1 MNMRFTSKIVIASSL
16 SLISIFSYGQQK
28 KEGSIQ
34 NEEFVTEKVRK
45 IEVQPAMSRSFEAL
59 NEVPDYSKDHKVDF
73 NFDVSKPQSLVL
85 PNIQTNVIGPRTG
98 EELKSPFGSK
108 AKNSIKIGAGNYGHT
123 LINGHFGY
131 NPTEK
136 ESRGLY
142 INHDANSMGPTDN
155 AFSSRS
161 ENEVKVYSQSL
172 WTKALLKA
180 SLDYRRTATN
190 FYGKELIPANT
201 QEYAFGVNYNLI
213 KFNGDIFSATEGKKF
228 SYQAGT
234 EFSSLAGNL
243 APKEWMSSSYI
254 KSSYAISDGLSLR
267 VNADAILSNF
277 TSNTS
282 INRNFFRLQPSISYD
297 ILPRLNLEAGINAI
311 QDEELKI
318 YPKVHVRFRAN
329 DFIRLFAGFEGNTQF
344 NSYGSSLVVNPWLS
358 QSIGLQNTQQKW
370 MLSGGLTGSNERNV
384 HYELKASYGEYA
396 KMAFFTASAADL
408 SQFDILYSNADV
420 AVSVLQMQANFKMSI
435 SDKVQSDLQV
445 DYTNYGN
452 LGNLLYAYHRP
463 NIQIAWRNTINVL
476 PKLKVLPEIYFIGGL
491 YGFNPRT
498 QKASTLDNIVD
509 INVKGEY
516 AITEKFT
523 ASLSANNIL
532 GKNYQR
538 YLFYPTQGFNF
549 TATLA
554 YSF

>member
-1 MNMRFTSKIVIASSL
+1 MNMRFTSKIVIASFF
-16 SLISIFSYGQQK
+16 SLITISSYGQQK

-59 NEVPDYSKDHKVDF
+59 NEIPDYSKDHKVDF

-85 PNIQTNVIGPRTG
+85 PSIQTNVIGPRTG

-123 LINGHFGY
+123 LLNGHFGY

-161 ENEVKVYSQSL
+161 ENEIKVYSQSL
-172 WTKALLKA
+172 WSKALLKA

-190 FYGKELIPANT
+190 FYGKESIPANT
-201 QEYAFGVNYNLI
+201 PEDAFGVNYNQL
-213 KFNGDIFSATEGKKF
+213 KFNGDIYSATEGKKF

-234 EFSSLAGNL
+234 EFSSLSGNL
-243 APKEWMSSSYI
+243 APKEWMSSSYL
-254 KSSYAISDGLSLR
+254 KSSYAISDGLTFR
-267 VNADAILSNF
+267 VSGDAILSNF

-282 INRNFFRLQPSISYD
+282 INRNFFRLQPSLSYD
-297 ILPRLNLEAGINAI
+297 ILPRLILEAGLNAI
-311 QDEELKI
+311 QDEDLRL

-344 NSYGSSLVVNPWLS
+344 NSYQSSLLTNPWLS
-358 QSIGLQNTQQKW
+358 QSISLQNTQQKW
-370 MLSGGLTGSNERNV
+370 MISGGLTGSNERNV

-408 SQFDILYSNADV
+408 SQFDILYSTANV

-476 PKLKVLPEIYFIGGL
+476 PKFKVLPEIYFIGGL

-498 QKASTLDNIVD
+498 QKSSTLDNIVD
-509 INVKGEY
+509 LNVKGEY
-516 AITEKFT
+516 AVTEKFT

>member
-1 MNMRFTSKIVIASSL
+1 MNMRFTSKIVIASFF
-16 SLISIFSYGQQK
+16 SLITISSYGQQK

-59 NEVPDYSKDHKVDF
+59 NEIPDYSKDHKVDF

-85 PNIQTNVIGPRTG
+85 PSIQTNVIGPRTG

-123 LINGHFGY
+123 LLNGHFGY

-161 ENEVKVYSQSL
+161 ENEIKVYSQSL
-172 WTKALLKA
+172 WSKALLKA

-190 FYGKELIPANT
+190 FYGKESIPANT
-201 QEYAFGVNYNLI
+201 PEDAFGVNYNQL
-213 KFNGDIFSATEGKKF
+213 KFNGDIYSATEGKKF

-234 EFSSLAGNL
+234 EFSSLSGNL
-243 APKEWMSSSYI
+243 APNEWMSSSYL
-254 KSSYAISDGLSLR
+254 KSSYAISDGLIFR
-267 VNADAILSNF
+267 VSGDAILSNF

-282 INRNFFRLQPSISYD
+282 INRNFFRLQPSLSYD
-297 ILPRLNLEAGINAI
+297 ILPRLILEAGLNAI
-311 QDEELKI
+311 QDEDLRL

-344 NSYGSSLVVNPWLS
+344 NSYQSSLLTNPWLS
-358 QSIGLQNTQQKW
+358 QSINLQNTQQKW
-370 MLSGGLTGSNERNV
+370 MISGGLTGSNERNV

-396 KMAFFTASAADL
+396 KMAFFTSSAADL
-408 SQFDILYSNADV
+408 SQFDILYSTANV

-476 PKLKVLPEIYFIGGL
+476 PKFKVLPEIYFTGGL

-498 QKASTLDNIVD
+498 QKSTTLDNIVD
-509 INVKGEY
+509 LNVKGEY
-516 AITEKFT
+516 AVTEKFT

>member
-1 MNMRFTSKIVIASSL
+1 MRFPFKIVIASSL
-16 SLISIFSYGQQK
+16 SLVSIVSYGQQK
-28 KEGSIQ
+28 KEGTIQ

-45 IEVQPAMSRSFEAL
+45 IEVQPTMSRSFEAL
-59 NEVPDYSKDHKVDF
+59 NEVPDYSKDHKVDYDF
-73 NFDVSKPQSLVL
+73 AIDKPQSLLL
-85 PNIQTNVIGPRTG
+85 PSIKTNIIGPRTG
-98 EELKSPFGSK
+98 EELKSLYGAK

-123 LINGHFGY
+123 LLNGHFGY

-136 ESRGLY
+136 ESRGIY
-142 INHDANSMGPTDN
+142 INHDANSNGPTDN

-172 WTKALLKA
+172 WSKALLKGA
-180 SLDYRRTATN
+180 LDYRRTATN
-190 FYGKELIPANT
+190 FYGKESFPANT
-201 QEYAFGVNYNLI
+201 PEDAYGVHYDQL
-213 KFNGDIFSATEGKKF
+213 KFNGDIYSATEGKKF

-234 EFSSLAGNL
+234 EFSSLSGNL
-243 APKEWMSSSYI
+243 APKEWLFKNYVR
-254 KSSYAISDGLSLR
+254 SSYAISSGLALR
-267 VNADAILSNF
+267 VNGEAILSNF

-282 INRNFFRLQPSISYD
+282 TNRQFFRLQPSISYD
-297 ILPRLNLEAGINAI
+297 VLPRLNLVAGLNAV
-311 QDEELKI
+311 QDDELRL
-318 YPKVHVRFRAN
+318 YPNVHVRYRAN
-329 DFIRLFAGFEGNTQF
+329 DFIRLFAGLEGNTQF
-344 NSYGSSLVVNPWLS
+344 NSYHSSLQINPWLT
-358 QSIGLQNTQQKW
+358 QAVTLQNTQQKW
-370 MLSGGLTGSNERNV
+370 MVSGGLMGSNERNV
-384 HYELKASYGEYA
+384 SYELKASYGEYT
-396 KMAFFTASAADL
+396 KMAFFTSSAADL
-408 SQFDILYSNADV
+408 SQFDITYSNTDV
-420 AVSVLQMQANFKMSI
+420 AISVLDLQANVKMSI
-435 SDKVQSDLQV
+435 TDKIQSDVNVQ
-445 DYTNYGN
+445 YTNYAN

-463 NIQIAWRNTINVL
+463 NIQIALKNTIKVLPKFNVL
-476 PKLKVLPEIYFIGGL
+476 PELYYLGGL

-498 QKASTLDNIVD
+498 QKASTLDNILD

>member
-1 MNMRFTSKIVIASSL
+1 MRFTSKIVIASSF

-73 NFDVSKPQSLVL
+73 DFDVAKPQSLVL
-85 PNIQTNVIGPRTG
+85 PSIQTNVIGPRTG
-98 EELKSPFGSK
+98 EELKSLLGSK

-161 ENEVKVYSQSL
+161 ENEIKVYSQSL
-172 WTKALLKA
+172 WSKALLKA
-180 SLDYRRTATN
+180 SIDYRRTATN

-201 QEYAFGVNYNLI
+201 QEDAFGVNYNLL

-234 EFSSLAGNL
+234 EFASLAGNL
-243 APKEWMSSSYI
+243 APKEWMSSSYL
-254 KSSYAISDGLSLR
+254 KSSYSISDGLSFR

-282 INRNFFRLQPSISYD
+282 TNRNFFRLQPSISYD
-297 ILPRLNLEAGINAI
+297 ILPRLILEAGINAI
-311 QDEELKI
+311 QDEELRI

-344 NSYGSSLVVNPWLS
+344 NSYSSSLVVNPWLS
-358 QSIGLQNTQQKW
+358 QSIGLKNTQQKW

-396 KMAFFTASAADL
+396 KMAFYTASAADL

-476 PKLKVLPEIYFIGGL
+476 PKIKVLPEIYFIGGL

-509 INVKGEY
+509 LNVKGEY

>member
-1 MNMRFTSKIVIASSL
+1 MRFPFKIVIASSL
-16 SLISIFSYGQQK
+16 SLVSIVSYGQQK
-28 KEGSIQ
+28 KEGTIQ

-45 IEVQPAMSRSFEAL
+45 IEVQPTMSRSFEAL
-59 NEVPDYSKDHKVDF
+59 NEVPDYSKDHKVDYDF
-73 NFDVSKPQSLVL
+73 AIDKPQSLIL
-85 PNIQTNVIGPRTG
+85 PSIKTNLIGPRAG
-98 EELKSPFGSK
+98 EELKSLYGAK

-123 LINGHFGY
+123 LLNGHFGY

-136 ESRGLY
+136 ESRGIY
-142 INHDANSMGPTDN
+142 INHDANSNGPTDN

-172 WTKALLKA
+172 WSKALLKGA
-180 SLDYRRTATN
+180 LDYRRTATN
-190 FYGKELIPANT
+190 FYGKESFPANT
-201 QEYAFGVNYNLI
+201 PEDAYGVHYDQI
-213 KFNGDIFSATEGKKF
+213 KFNGDINSATEGKKF

-234 EFSSLAGNL
+234 EFSSLSGNL
-243 APKEWMSSSYI
+243 APKEWLFKNYVR
-254 KSSYAISDGLSLR
+254 SSYAISSGLALR
-267 VNADAILSNF
+267 VNGEAILSNF

-282 INRNFFRLQPSISYD
+282 TNRQFFRLQPSISYD
-297 ILPRLNLEAGINAI
+297 VLPRLNLVAGLNAV
-311 QDEELKI
+311 QDDELRL
-318 YPKVHVRFRAN
+318 YPNVQVRFRAN
-329 DFIRLFAGFEGNTQF
+329 DFIRLFAGLEGNTQF
-344 NSYGSSLVVNPWLS
+344 NSYHSSLQINPWLT
-358 QSIGLQNTQQKW
+358 QAVTLQNTQQKW
-370 MLSGGLTGSNERNV
+370 MVSGGLMGSNERNV
-384 HYELKASYGEYA
+384 SYELKASYGDYT
-396 KMAFFTASAADL
+396 KMAFFTSSAADL
-408 SQFDILYSNADV
+408 SQFDITYSNAD
-420 AVSVLQMQANFKMSI
+420 AAISVLDLQANVKMSI
-435 SDKVQSDLQV
+435 TDKIQSDLNVQ
-445 DYTNYGN
+445 YTNYAN

-463 NIQIAWRNTINVL
+463 NIQIALKNTIKVLPKFNVL
-476 PKLKVLPEIYFIGGL
+476 PELYYLGGL

-498 QKASTLDNIVD
+498 QKASTLDNILD

>member
-1 MNMRFTSKIVIASSL
+1 MNMRFTSKIVIASFF
-16 SLISIFSYGQQK
+16 SLITISSYGQQK

-59 NEVPDYSKDHKVDF
+59 NEIPDYSKDHKVDF

-85 PNIQTNVIGPRTG
+85 PGIQTNVIGPRTG
-98 EELKSPFGSK
+98 EELKSPLGSK
-108 AKNSIKIGAGNYGHT
+108 AKNSIKIGAGNYGRT
-123 LINGHFGY
+123 LLNGHFGY

-161 ENEVKVYSQSL
+161 ENEIKVYSQSL
-172 WTKALLKA
+172 WSKALLKA

-190 FYGKELIPANT
+190 FYGKESIPANT
-201 QEYAFGVNYNLI
+201 PEDAFGVNYNQL
-213 KFNGDIFSATEGKKF
+213 KFNGDIYSATEGKKF

-234 EFSSLAGNL
+234 EFSSLSGNL
-243 APKEWMSSSYI
+243 APKEWMSSSYL
-254 KSSYAISDGLSLR
+254 KSSYAISDGLTFR
-267 VNADAILSNF
+267 VSGDAILSNF

-282 INRNFFRLQPSISYD
+282 INRNFFRLQPSLSYD
-297 ILPRLNLEAGINAI
+297 ILPRLILEAGLNAV
-311 QDEELKI
+311 QDEDLRL

-344 NSYGSSLVVNPWLS
+344 NSYQSNLLTNPWLS
-358 QSIGLQNTQQKW
+358 QSISLQNTQQKW
-370 MLSGGLTGSNERNV
+370 MISGGLTGSNERNV

-396 KMAFFTASAADL
+396 KMAFFTSSAADL
-408 SQFDILYSNADV
+408 SQFDILYSTANA

-463 NIQIAWRNTINVL
+463 NIQIAFRNTINVL
-476 PKLKVLPEIYFIGGL
+476 PKFKVMPEIYFIGGL

-498 QKASTLDNIVD
+498 QKSSTLDNIVD
-509 INVKGEY
+509 LNVKGEY

-523 ASLSANNIL
+523 ASLLANNIL
-532 GKNYQR
+532 GKNYER

>member
-1 MNMRFTSKIVIASSL
+1 MRFPFKIVIASSL
-16 SLISIFSYGQQK
+16 SLVSIVSYGQQK
-28 KEGSIQ
+28 KEGTIQ

-45 IEVQPAMSRSFEAL
+45 IEVQPTMSRSFEAL
-59 NEVPDYSKDHKVDF
+59 NEVPDYSKDHKVDYDF
-73 NFDVSKPQSLVL
+73 AIDKPQSLIL
-85 PNIQTNVIGPRTG
+85 PSIKTNIIGPRAG
-98 EELKSPFGSK
+98 EELKSLYGAK

-123 LINGHFGY
+123 LLNGHFGY

-136 ESRGLY
+136 ESRGIY
-142 INHDANSMGPTDN
+142 INHDANSNGPTDN

-172 WTKALLKA
+172 WSKALLKGA
-180 SLDYRRTATN
+180 LDYRRTATN
-190 FYGKELIPANT
+190 FYGKESFPANT
-201 QEYAFGVNYNLI
+201 PEDAYGVHYDQL
-213 KFNGDIFSATEGKKF
+213 KFNGDIYSATEGKKF

-234 EFSSLAGNL
+234 EFSSLSGNL
-243 APKEWMSSSYI
+243 APKEWLFKNYLR
-254 KSSYAISDGLSLR
+254 SSYAISSGLALR
-267 VNADAILSNF
+267 VNGEAILSNF

-282 INRNFFRLQPSISYD
+282 TNRQFFRLQPSISYD
-297 ILPRLNLEAGINAI
+297 VLPRLNLVAGLNAV
-311 QDEELKI
+311 QDDELRL
-318 YPKVHVRFRAN
+318 YPNVQVRYRAN
-329 DFIRLFAGFEGNTQF
+329 DFIRLFAGLEGNTQF
-344 NSYGSSLVVNPWLS
+344 NSYHSSLQINPWLT
-358 QSIGLQNTQQKW
+358 QAVTLQNTQQKW
-370 MLSGGLTGSNERNV
+370 MVSGGLMGSNERNV
-384 HYELKASYGEYA
+384 SYELKASYGDYT
-396 KMAFFTASAADL
+396 KMAFFTSSAADL
-408 SQFDILYSNADV
+408 SQFDITYSNAD
-420 AVSVLQMQANFKMSI
+420 AAISVLDLQANVKMSI
-435 SDKVQSDLQV
+435 TDKIQSDLNVQ
-445 DYTNYGN
+445 YTNYAN

-463 NIQIAWRNTINVL
+463 NIQIALKNTIKVLPKFNVL
-476 PKLKVLPEIYFIGGL
+476 PELYYLGGL

-498 QKASTLDNIVD
+498 QKASTLDNILD

>member
-1 MNMRFTSKIVIASSL
+1 MRFPFKIVIASSL
-16 SLISIFSYGQQK
+16 SLVSIVSYGQQK
-28 KEGSIQ
+28 KEGTIQ

-45 IEVQPAMSRSFEAL
+45 IEVQPTMSRSFEAL
-59 NEVPDYSKDHKVDF
+59 NEVPDYSKDHKVDYDF
-73 NFDVSKPQSLVL
+73 AIDKPQSLLL
-85 PNIQTNVIGPRTG
+85 PSIKTNIIGPRTG
-98 EELKSPFGSK
+98 EELKSLYGAK

-123 LINGHFGY
+123 LLNGHFGY

-136 ESRGLY
+136 ESRGIY
-142 INHDANSMGPTDN
+142 INHDANSNGPTDN

-172 WTKALLKA
+172 WSKALLKGA
-180 SLDYRRTATN
+180 LDYRRTATN
-190 FYGKELIPANT
+190 FYGKESFPANT
-201 QEYAFGVNYNLI
+201 PEDAYGVHYDQL
-213 KFNGDIFSATEGKKF
+213 KFNGDIYSTTEGKKF

-234 EFSSLAGNL
+234 EFSSLSGNL
-243 APKEWMSSSYI
+243 APKEWLFKNYVRST
-254 KSSYAISDGLSLR
+254 YAISSGLTLR
-267 VNADAILSNF
+267 INGEAILSNF

-282 INRNFFRLQPSISYD
+282 TNRQFFRLQPSISYD
-297 ILPRLNLEAGINAI
+297 VLPRLNLVAGLNAV
-311 QDEELKI
+311 QDDELRL
-318 YPKVHVRFRAN
+318 YPNVQVRYRAN
-329 DFIRLFAGFEGNTQF
+329 DFIRLFAGLEGNTQF
-344 NSYGSSLVVNPWLS
+344 NSYHSSLQTNPWLT
-358 QSIGLQNTQQKW
+358 QAVTLQNTQQKW
-370 MLSGGLTGSNERNV
+370 MVSGGLMGSNERNV
-384 HYELKASYGEYA
+384 SYELKASYGDYT
-396 KMAFFTASAADL
+396 KMAFFTSSAADL
-408 SQFDILYSNADV
+408 SQFDITYSNAD
-420 AVSVLQMQANFKMSI
+420 AAISVLDLQADVKMSI
-435 SDKVQSDLQV
+435 TDKIQSDLNVQ
-445 DYTNYGN
+445 YTNYAN

-463 NIQIAWRNTINVL
+463 NIQIALKNTIKVLPKFNVL
-476 PKLKVLPEIYFIGGL
+476 PELYYLGGL

-498 QKASTLDNIVD
+498 QKASTLDNILD

>member
-1 MNMRFTSKIVIASSL
+1 MRFPFKIVIASSL
-16 SLISIFSYGQQK
+16 SLVSIVSYGQQK
-28 KEGSIQ
+28 KEGTIQ

-45 IEVQPAMSRSFEAL
+45 IEVQPTMSRSFEAL
-59 NEVPDYSKDHKVDF
+59 NEVPDYSKDHKVDYDF
-73 NFDVSKPQSLVL
+73 AIDKPQSLLL
-85 PNIQTNVIGPRTG
+85 PSIKTNIIGPRAG
-98 EELKSPFGSK
+98 EELKSLYGAK

-123 LINGHFGY
+123 LLNGHFGY

-136 ESRGLY
+136 ESRGIY
-142 INHDANSMGPTDN
+142 INHDANSNGPTDN

-172 WTKALLKA
+172 WSKALLKGA
-180 SLDYRRTATN
+180 LDYRRTATN
-190 FYGKELIPANT
+190 FYGKESFPANT
-201 QEYAFGVNYNLI
+201 PEDAYGVHYDQL
-213 KFNGDIFSATEGKKF
+213 KFNGDIYSATEGKKF

-234 EFSSLAGNL
+234 EFSSLSGNL
-243 APKEWMSSSYI
+243 APKEWLFKNYVR
-254 KSSYAISDGLSLR
+254 SSYAISSGLALR
-267 VNADAILSNF
+267 INGEAILSNF

-282 INRNFFRLQPSISYD
+282 TNRQFFRLQPSISYD
-297 ILPRLNLEAGINAI
+297 VLPRLNLVAGLNAV
-311 QDEELKI
+311 QDDELGL
-318 YPKVHVRFRAN
+318 YPNVQVRYRAN
-329 DFIRLFAGFEGNTQF
+329 DFIRLFAGLEGNTQF
-344 NSYGSSLVVNPWLS
+344 NSYHSSLQINPWLT
-358 QSIGLQNTQQKW
+358 QAVTLQNTQQKW
-370 MLSGGLTGSNERNV
+370 MVSGGLMGSNERNV
-384 HYELKASYGEYA
+384 SYELKASYGEYT
-396 KMAFFTASAADL
+396 KMAFFTSSAADL
-408 SQFDILYSNADV
+408 SQFDITYSNAD
-420 AVSVLQMQANFKMSI
+420 AAISVLDLQANVKMSI
-435 SDKVQSDLQV
+435 TDKIQSDLNVQ
-445 DYTNYGN
+445 YTNYAN

-463 NIQIAWRNTINVL
+463 NIQIALKNTIKVLPKFNVL
-476 PKLKVLPEIYFIGGL
+476 PELYYLGGL

-498 QKASTLDNIVD
+498 QKASTLDNILD

>member
-1 MNMRFTSKIVIASSL
+1 MRFTSKIVIASFF
-16 SLISIFSYGQQK
+16 SLITISSYGQQK

-59 NEVPDYSKDHKVDF
+59 NEIPDYSKDHKVDF

-85 PNIQTNVIGPRTG
+85 PSIQTNVIGPRTG

-123 LINGHFGY
+123 LLNGHFGY

-161 ENEVKVYSQSL
+161 ENEIKVYSQSL
-172 WTKALLKA
+172 WSKALLKA

-190 FYGKELIPANT
+190 FYGKESIPANT
-201 QEYAFGVNYNLI
+201 PEDAFGVNYNQL
-213 KFNGDIFSATEGKKF
+213 KFNGDIYSATEGKKF

-234 EFSSLAGNL
+234 EFSSLSGNL
-243 APKEWMSSSYI
+243 APKEWMSSSYL
-254 KSSYAISDGLSLR
+254 KSSYAISDGLTFR
-267 VNADAILSNF
+267 VSGDAILSNF

-282 INRNFFRLQPSISYD
+282 INRNFFRLQPSLSYD
-297 ILPRLNLEAGINAI
+297 ILPRLILEAGLNAV
-311 QDEELKI
+311 QDEDLRL

-329 DFIRLFAGFEGNTQF
+329 DFIRLFVGLEGNTQF
-344 NSYGSSLVVNPWLS
+344 NSYQSSLLTNPWLS
-358 QSIGLQNTQQKW
+358 QSISLQNTQQKW
-370 MLSGGLTGSNERNV
+370 MISGGLTGSNERNV

-396 KMAFFTASAADL
+396 KMAFFTSSAADL
-408 SQFDILYSNADV
+408 SQFDILYSTANV

-476 PKLKVLPEIYFIGGL
+476 PKFKVLPEIYFIGGL

-498 QKASTLDNIVD
+498 QKSTTLDNIVD
-509 INVKGEY
+509 LNVKGEY
-516 AITEKFT
+516 AVTEKFT

>member
-1 MNMRFTSKIVIASSL
+1 MRFTSKIVIASFF
-16 SLISIFSYGQQK
+16 SLITISSYGQQK

-59 NEVPDYSKDHKVDF
+59 NEIPDYSKDHKVDF

-85 PNIQTNVIGPRTG
+85 PSIQTNVIGPRTG

-123 LINGHFGY
+123 LLNGHFGY

-161 ENEVKVYSQSL
+161 ENEIKVYSQSL
-172 WTKALLKA
+172 WSKALLKA

-190 FYGKELIPANT
+190 FYGKESIPANT
-201 QEYAFGVNYNLI
+201 PEDAFGVNYNQL
-213 KFNGDIFSATEGKKF
+213 KFNGDIYSATEGKKF

-234 EFSSLAGNL
+234 EFSSLSGNL
-243 APKEWMSSSYI
+243 APNEWMSSSYL
-254 KSSYAISDGLSLR
+254 KSSYAISDGLIFR
-267 VNADAILSNF
+267 VSGDAILSNF

-282 INRNFFRLQPSISYD
+282 INRNFFRLQPSLSYD
-297 ILPRLNLEAGINAI
+297 ILPRLILEAGLNAI
-311 QDEELKI
+311 QDEDLRL

-344 NSYGSSLVVNPWLS
+344 NSYQSSLLTNPWLS
-358 QSIGLQNTQQKW
+358 QSINLQNTQQKW
-370 MLSGGLTGSNERNV
+370 MISGGLTGSNERNV

-396 KMAFFTASAADL
+396 KMAFFTSSAADL
-408 SQFDILYSNADV
+408 SQFDILYSTANV

-476 PKLKVLPEIYFIGGL
+476 PKFKVLPEIYFIGGL

-498 QKASTLDNIVD
+498 QKSTTLDNIVD
-509 INVKGEY
+509 LNVKGEY
-516 AITEKFT
+516 AVTEKFT

>member
-1 MNMRFTSKIVIASSL
+1 MI
-16 SLISIFSYGQQK
+16 SYGQQK
-28 KEGSIQ
+28 KEGTIQ

-45 IEVQPAMSRSFEAL
+45 IEVQPTMSRSFEAL
-59 NEVPDYSKDHKVDF
+59 NEVPDYSKDHKVDYDF
-73 NFDVSKPQSLVL
+73 AIDKPQSLLL
-85 PNIQTNVIGPRTG
+85 PSIKTNIIGPRAG
-98 EELKSPFGSK
+98 EELKSLYGAK

-123 LINGHFGY
+123 LLNGHFGY

-136 ESRGLY
+136 ESRGIY
-142 INHDANSMGPTDN
+142 INHDANSNGPTDN

-172 WTKALLKA
+172 WSKALLKGA
-180 SLDYRRTATN
+180 LDYRRTATN
-190 FYGKELIPANT
+190 FYGKESFPANT
-201 QEYAFGVNYNLI
+201 PEDAYGVHYDQL
-213 KFNGDIFSATEGKKF
+213 KFNGDIYSATEGKKF

-234 EFSSLAGNL
+234 EFSSLSGNL
-243 APKEWMSSSYI
+243 APKEWLFKNYVR
-254 KSSYAISDGLSLR
+254 SSYAISSGLALR
-267 VNADAILSNF
+267 VNGEAILSNF

-282 INRNFFRLQPSISYD
+282 TNRQFFRLQPSISYD
-297 ILPRLNLEAGINAI
+297 ALPRLNLLAGLNAV
-311 QDEELKI
+311 QDDELRL
-318 YPKVHVRFRAN
+318 YPNVQVRYRAN
-329 DFIRLFAGFEGNTQF
+329 DFIRLFAGLEGNTQF
-344 NSYGSSLVVNPWLS
+344 NSYHSSLQINPWLT
-358 QSIGLQNTQQKW
+358 QAVTLQNTQQKW
-370 MLSGGLTGSNERNV
+370 MVSGGLMGSNERNV
-384 HYELKASYGEYA
+384 SYELKASYGEYT
-396 KMAFFTASAADL
+396 KMAFFTSSAADL
-408 SQFDILYSNADV
+408 SQFDITYSNAD
-420 AVSVLQMQANFKMSI
+420 AAISVLDLKADVKMSI
-435 SDKVQSDLQV
+435 TDKIQSDLNVQ
-445 DYTNYGN
+445 YTNYAN

-463 NIQIAWRNTINVL
+463 NIQIALKNTIKVLPKFNVL
-476 PKLKVLPEIYFIGGL
+476 PELYYLGGL

-498 QKASTLDNIVD
+498 QKASTLDNILD

>member
-1 MNMRFTSKIVIASSL
+1 MRFTSKIVIASSL

-201 QEYAFGVNYNLI
+201 QEDAFGVNYNLI

-311 QDEELKI
+311 QDEELRI

-445 DYTNYGN
+445 DYTNYRN

>member
-1 MNMRFTSKIVIASSL
+1 MI
-16 SLISIFSYGQQK
+16 SYGQQK
-28 KEGSIQ
+28 KEGTIQ

-45 IEVQPAMSRSFEAL
+45 IEVQPTMSRSFEAL
-59 NEVPDYSKDHKVDF
+59 NEVPDYSKDHKVDYDF
-73 NFDVSKPQSLVL
+73 AIDKPQSLLL
-85 PNIQTNVIGPRTG
+85 PSIKTNIIGPRTG
-98 EELKSPFGSK
+98 EELKSLYGAK

-123 LINGHFGY
+123 LLNGHFGY

-136 ESRGLY
+136 ESRGIY
-142 INHDANSMGPTDN
+142 INHDANSNGPTDN

-172 WTKALLKA
+172 WSKALLKGA
-180 SLDYRRTATN
+180 LDYRRTATN
-190 FYGKELIPANT
+190 FYGKESFPANT
-201 QEYAFGVNYNLI
+201 PEDAYGVHYDQL
-213 KFNGDIFSATEGKKF
+213 KFNGDIYSATEGKKF

-234 EFSSLAGNL
+234 EFSSLSGNL
-243 APKEWMSSSYI
+243 APKEWLFKNYVR
-254 KSSYAISDGLSLR
+254 SSYAISSGLALR
-267 VNADAILSNF
+267 VNGEAILSNF

-282 INRNFFRLQPSISYD
+282 TNRQFFRLQPSISYD
-297 ILPRLNLEAGINAI
+297 VLPRLNLVAGLNAV
-311 QDEELKI
+311 QDDELRL
-318 YPKVHVRFRAN
+318 YPNVQVRYRAN
-329 DFIRLFAGFEGNTQF
+329 DFIRLFAGLEGNNQF
-344 NSYGSSLVVNPWLS
+344 NSYHSSLQINPWLT
-358 QSIGLQNTQQKW
+358 QAVTLQNTQQKW
-370 MLSGGLTGSNERNV
+370 MVSGGLMGSNERNV
-384 HYELKASYGEYA
+384 SYELKASYGEYT
-396 KMAFFTASAADL
+396 KMAFFTSSAADL
-408 SQFDILYSNADV
+408 SQFDITYSNAD
-420 AVSVLQMQANFKMSI
+420 AAISVLDLQADVKMSI
-435 SDKVQSDLQV
+435 TDKIQSDLNVQ
-445 DYTNYGN
+445 YTNYAN

-463 NIQIAWRNTINVL
+463 NIQIALKNTIKVLPKFNVL
-476 PKLKVLPEIYFIGGL
+476 PELYYLGGL

-498 QKASTLDNIVD
+498 QKASTLDNILD